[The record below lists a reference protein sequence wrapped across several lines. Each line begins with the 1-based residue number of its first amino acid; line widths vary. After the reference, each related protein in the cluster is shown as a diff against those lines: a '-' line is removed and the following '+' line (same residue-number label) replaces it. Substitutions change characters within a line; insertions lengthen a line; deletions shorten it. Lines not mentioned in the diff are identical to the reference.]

1 MTTYNI
7 YNSEDLLYPL
17 DENEMEQLNN
27 TWDFLKKF
35 QFNTIGVTEYRKKI
49 INKISKSVNKE
60 DFYLYEKIAEKM
72 MWNLRDK
79 VKYLFNECSECIDYT
94 EKLNETGLMT
104 IMDKFYDD
112 NSYRSYINKLILID
126 DNNNKIHYK
135 KMEGSSCI
143 FKQNKMNETIWIAMT
158 DRNLYEKIIREP
170 KKIQLV
176 DSANYYH
183 GYDYGLPNLNFGKPF
198 IQSDSYRLKRIEKMY
213 YNKNAENNWFKLI
226 R

>member
-1 MTTYNI
+1 MTIYNI

-17 DENEMEQLNN
+17 DEDEIEQLDN
-27 TWDFLKKF
+27 TWNFLKKF

-49 INKISKSVNKE
+49 INKISKSIDKE
-60 DFYLYEKIAEKM
+60 NFYSYEKIAEKM

-79 VKYLFNECSECIDYT
+79 VKYLFNECSECIDHT

-104 IMDKFYDD
+104 IMGKFYDD

-126 DNNNKIHYK
+126 DNNDKIHYK

-143 FKQNKMNETIWIAMT
+143 FNQNKMNETIWIVMT
-158 DRNLYEKIIREP
+158 DKNLYEKIIKEP

-176 DSANYYH
+176 DSPNYYH

-198 IQSDSYRLKRIEKMY
+198 IQSDSYRLRRIEKMY
-213 YNKNAENNWFKLI
+213 YDKNAENNWFKLI